1 MEQKNVCFVVI
12 VGCEGKKKKKTMD
25 KKKKMKIKRYD
36 SCNNISWV
44 TLRRSIPRTEDGKD
58 NETLGKVWLQVS
70 CQNLYILSCFLYI
83 KFFKPGIYVCL
94 ICQETSKHF
103 LYVIVLIYSSLSL

>member
-12 VGCEGKKKKKTMD
+12 VGCEGKKKMD
-25 KKKKMKIKRYD
+25 RKKKMKIKRYD

-44 TLRRSIPRTEDGKD
+44 ILRSVPRTEDGKD

-70 CQNLYILSCFLYI
+70 C
-83 KFFKPGIYVCL
+83 
-94 ICQETSKHF
+94 
-103 LYVIVLIYSSLSL
+103 

>member
-1 MEQKNVCFVVI
+1 
-12 VGCEGKKKKKTMD
+12 MD

-44 TLRRSIPRTEDGKD
+44 ILRRSVPRTEDGKD
-58 NETLGKVWLQVS
+58 NETLGKVWLQLS
-70 CQNLYILSCFLYI
+70 CQKLYILSCFLYI
-83 KFFKPGIYVCL
+83 KFFNPEIDVCL
-94 ICQETSKHF
+94 ICQETAKHF